1 MVSRDFFESKQTCL
15 LVTTTKHEV
24 WQYTRSVGK
33 QAWKIEA
40 KVAFNMQ
47 KNIKHN

>member
-1 MVSRDFFESKQTCL
+1 MVSRDFFENKQTCL

-24 WQYTRSVGK
+24 WQYTRSAGN

-40 KVAFNMQ
+40 KVASNMQ
-47 KNIKHN
+47 KKHKA